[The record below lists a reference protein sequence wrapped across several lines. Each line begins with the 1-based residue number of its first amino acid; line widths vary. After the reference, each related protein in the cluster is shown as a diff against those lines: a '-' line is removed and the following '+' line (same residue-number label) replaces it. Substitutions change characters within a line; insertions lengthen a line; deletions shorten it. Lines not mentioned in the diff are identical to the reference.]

1 MGVRTADADFLQRLD
16 EIDRIIVMFLEPRRD
31 GEDIGVEDD
40 VLCREADAGQQLVG
54 ALAYLDLAFFR
65 VGLPNLVERH
75 HDPRRAV
82 SPALARLVEER
93 LLPSL
98 DRKSVG

>member
-1 MGVRTADADFLQRLD
+1 
-16 EIDRIIVMFLEPRRD
+16 MFLEPRRN

-75 HDPRRAV
+75 HDHRRAV

-93 LLPSL
+93 LLAFLPA
-98 DRKSVG
+98 DRIDNQIGRAAWRENGGQDG

>member
-65 VGLPNLVERH
+65 VGLPNLVERS
-75 HDPRRAV
+75 DERRV
-82 SPALARLVEER
+82 GKEWGSSCRSRWSPYHY
-93 LLPSL
+93 
-98 DRKSVG
+98 KKK